1 MMIMITMILILK
13 DVLCNISEE
22 IAQAV
27 STFSLVDTSFQEII
41 KKNRKRN
48 FAVLKATF
56 NFLSMQLVCK
66 EICLECQ

>member
-27 STFSLVDTSFQEII
+27 STFSLVDTSFQEFI
-41 KKNRKRN
+41 KKKQKKKLCS
-48 FAVLKATF
+48 FKGDF
-56 NFLSMQLVCK
+56 
-66 EICLECQ
+66 